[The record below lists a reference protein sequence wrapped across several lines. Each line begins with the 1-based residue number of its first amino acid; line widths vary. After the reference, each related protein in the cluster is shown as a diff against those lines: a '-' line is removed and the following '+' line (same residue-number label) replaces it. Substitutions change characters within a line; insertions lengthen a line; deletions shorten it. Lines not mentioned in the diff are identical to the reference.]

1 MQVGRSAE
9 RHSSPSRGKID
20 DMASTL
26 QLDLGA
32 VRDIAWTV
40 AEVAGLIAMH
50 SFHLRLPIGSPATD
64 FTSRYL
70 ADRVNRESVQLAHTA
85 DGAADELT
93 RAMEALLAYVN
104 NAAMLARQTELAAV
118 MGLEIDA
125 PAPAFAVS
133 APRPPRD
140 ASSGGPGPALPDRDH
155 SALSE
160 AVLLSEG
167 VQAIAHR
174 VLNVAQVRAAAAT
187 LNDCARRLRAAVTG
201 GERPARTL
209 ERFGSW
215 VERDFAAALTER
227 ENSIVRWSD
236 EYLRARARVEPL
248 ATRYRRW
255 LIAAA
260 ASADQDALDLRAAA
274 AQARAVMR
282 EYGRTPVGGLNCAP
296 HPRLGGS

>member
-1 MQVGRSAE
+1 MQVDPSAE
-9 RHSSPSRGKID
+9 RYSSPKRGKID
-20 DMASTL
+20 DMAPTL

-40 AEVAGLIAMH
+40 ADAAGQIAAH
-50 SFHLRLPIGSPATD
+50 SFHLRLPIATPATD
-64 FTSRYL
+64 ITSRHL
-70 ADRVNRESVQLAHTA
+70 ADRLNRESVQLAHTA

-125 PAPAFAVS
+125 PAPAFTVC
-133 APRPPRD
+133 APRPPRSVGS
-140 ASSGGPGPALPDRDH
+140 AGTAPALPDRDH
-155 SALSE
+155 STLSE

-167 VQAIAHR
+167 VDAIAHR
-174 VLNVAQVRAAAAT
+174 ALDAAQVRAAAAT
-187 LNDCARRLRAAVTG
+187 LHDCARRLRAAVTG
-201 GERPARTL
+201 GERPARML

-215 VERDFAAALTER
+215 MKCDFAAALTER
-227 ENSIVRWSD
+227 ENSIARWSD
-236 EYLRARARVEPL
+236 EYLRARTRVEPL
-248 ATRYRRW
+248 ATQYRRW

-260 ASADQDALDLRAAA
+260 ASADQDALDLRAAS

-296 HPRLGGS
+296 YPRLGDS